1 MTISIVLQFVV
12 VLAAIWMG
20 ARSSGVGLGLWGAVG
35 LLVLVAAFGVNPTSP
50 PIDVMLIILAVIM
63 AASVM
68 DAAGGIDFL
77 VRIAERIIRANPKYV
92 TIVAPLTTW
101 SFTFVAGTGH
111 IVYPLLPVIYE
122 TAHKSG
128 IRPERPMAIA
138 TIASQQAITASPV
151 AAATAAMI
159 GLFAEKGLTTWG
171 LPEILMVCVPA
182 TLVGVLAGAIVSMFV
197 GKDLKD
203 DPEYLALVASGK
215 VKPSDVIANEPS
227 VKAALAKVPVAF
239 GGIVDEE
246 HLEAAKAQAGLVVA
260 AASASASARSGDVAV
275 VDAPAKAIRS
285 AARNAMPPTGAAPP
299 VPPAS
304 QPRAPLKAS
313 AKASAYI
320 FLAGVAL
327 VVLFGFFPSLRTLP
341 GAKSAL
347 AMPTVIEIVMMSVA
361 AIMLVVTK
369 VLVDEVPKTPTLR
382 AGVVAVIGIFGLAW
396 LGDSFIAAHKDVIV
410 PAIGDWAKIAP
421 WTFAFGLFLASV
433 LLYSQAAT
441 TRALMPLGMALGI
454 PPQFLI
460 AMFPSV
466 NGYFFIPTYG
476 SLIAAINFDQSGTT
490 KIGKYV
496 LNHSFMIPGLVA
508 TAVAVMTGLM
518 IAKIIF

>member
-1 MTISIVLQFVV
+1 MTMTIVLQFAV

-35 LLVLVAAFGVNPTSP
+35 LLVLVVAFGVNPTSP

-77 VRIAERIIRANPKYV
+77 VRVAERIIRANPKYV

-101 SFTFVAGTGH
+101 TFTFLAGTGH

-122 TAHKSG
+122 TAHQSG
-128 IRPERPMAIA
+128 IRPERPMAVA

-159 GLFAEKGLTTWG
+159 GLFAEKGMTQWG
-171 LPEILMVCVPA
+171 LPQILMICVPA
-182 TLVGVLAGAIVSMFV
+182 TLVGVIAAAIVSMFI

-203 DPEYLALVASGK
+203 DPEYQ
-215 VKPSDVIANEPS
+215 
-227 VKAALAKVPVAF
+227 AALKAGKIAPPKAY
-239 GGIVDEE
+239 
-246 HLEAAKAQAGLVVA
+246 AATAQAAAATAKVVA
-260 AASASASARSGDVAV
+260 AASAATTGPTMKASPSTSYASAALLAGDVAV
-275 VDAPAKAIRS
+275 MEAPPRGEQRAS
-285 AARNAMPPTGAAPP
+285 APRTGAGTPGGSGTGP
-299 VPPAS
+299 F
-304 QPRAPLKAS
+304 QPGLSERPPLKPT
-313 AKASAYI
+313 AKIAAFV
-320 FLAGVAL
+320 FLVGVAL

-347 AMPTVIEIVMMSVA
+347 AMPIVIEIVMMSVA
-361 AIMLVVTK
+361 AIMLLVTK
-369 VLVDEVPKTPTLR
+369 IIVDEVPKTPTLR

-410 PAIGDWAKIAP
+410 PAIGDWAKAAP
-421 WTFAFGLFLASV
+421 WTFAFGLFFASV

-441 TRALMPLGMALGI
+441 TRALMPLGVALGI

-460 AMFPSV
+460 GMFPSV

-476 SLIAAINFDQSGTT
+476 SLIAAINFDLSGTT

-508 TAVAVMTGLM
+508 TAGAVITGLFLARIM
-518 IAKIIF
+518 F

>member
-20 ARSSGVGLGLWGAVG
+20 SRFSGVGLGLWGAVG
-35 LLVLVAAFGVNPTSP
+35 LLVLVAGFGIAPTSP
-50 PIDVMLIILAVIM
+50 PVDVMLIILAVIM

-122 TAHKSG
+122 TAHRSG
-128 IRPERPMAIA
+128 IRPERPMAVA

-159 GLFAEKGLTTWG
+159 GLFAEKGISQWG
-171 LPEILMVCVPA
+171 LPEILMICVPS
-182 TLVGVLAGAIVSMFV
+182 TLVGVVLAAIVSMFL

-203 DPEYLALVASGK
+203 DPEYQARLAAGK
-215 VKPSDVIANEPS
+215 IPA
-227 VKAALAKVPVAF
+227 PV
-239 GGIVDEE
+239 
-246 HLEAAKAQAGLVVA
+246 EAAVRAPL
-260 AASASASARSGDVAV
+260 AASAK
-275 VDAPAKAIRS
+275 P
-285 AARNAMPPTGAAPP
+285 
-299 VPPAS
+299 
-304 QPRAPLKAS
+304 
-313 AKASAYI
+313 SAYL
-320 FLAGVAL
+320 FLVGVAL
-327 VVLFGFFPSLRTLP
+327 VVLFGFFPQLRTLP

-347 AMPTVIEIVMMSVA
+347 SMPIVIEIVMMAIA
-361 AIMLVVTK
+361 AIMLLITK
-369 VLVDEVPKTPTLR
+369 VDVDAIPKTATLR

-396 LGDSFIAAHKDVIV
+396 LGDSFIAANKDVIV
-410 PAIGDWAKIAP
+410 PAIGKWAEQAP
-421 WTFAFGLFLASV
+421 WTFAFGLFFASV

-441 TRALMPLGMALGI
+441 TRAIMPLGIALGI

-476 SLIAAINFDQSGTT
+476 SLIAAINFDLSGTT

-508 TAVAVMTGLM
+508 TAGAVTTGLLL
-518 IAKIIF
+518 AKVMF

>member
-1 MTISIVLQFVV
+1 MTFAIVLQFLV

-20 ARSSGVGLGLWGAVG
+20 ARSSGIGLGLWGAVG
-35 LLVLVAAFGVNPTSP
+35 LLVLVAGFGINPTSP

-68 DAAGGIDFL
+68 EAAGGIDFL

-101 SFTFVAGTGH
+101 TFTFVAGTGH

-122 TAHKSG
+122 TAHRSG
-128 IRPERPMAIA
+128 IRPERPMAVA

-159 GLFAEKGLTTWG
+159 GLFAEKGMTQWG
-171 LPEILMVCVPA
+171 LPQILMVCVPA
-182 TLVGVLAGAIVSMFV
+182 TLTGVVAAAIVSMFV
-197 GKDLKD
+197 GKDLKY
-203 DPEYLALVASGK
+203 DPEYQARLAAGQI
-215 VKPSDVIANEPS
+215 PAP
-227 VKAALAKVPVAF
+227 
-239 GGIVDEE
+239 
-246 HLEAAKAQAGLVVA
+246 QADT
-260 AASASASARSGDVAV
+260 SR
-275 VDAPAKAIRS
+275 
-285 AARNAMPPTGAAPP
+285 T
-299 VPPAS
+299 
-304 QPRAPLKAS
+304 PLKPGARLS
-313 AKASAYI
+313 AFI

-327 VVLFGFFPSLRTLP
+327 VVLFGFFPSLRQLP
-341 GAKSAL
+341 GAKSPL
-347 AMPTVIEIVMMSVA
+347 AMPIVIEILMMSVA
-361 AIMLVVTK
+361 AIMLLLTK
-369 VLVDEVPKTPTLR
+369 VPVDEVPKTATLR

-396 LGDSFIAAHKDVIV
+396 LGDSFIAANKDVIV
-410 PAIGDWAKIAP
+410 PAIGDWAKVAP

-441 TRALMPLGMALGI
+441 TRALMPLGIALGI

-476 SLIAAINFDQSGTT
+476 SLIAAINFDLSGTT

-508 TAVAVMTGLM
+508 TSVAVFTGLA
-518 IAKIIF
+518 IARVIF

>member
-1 MTISIVLQFVV
+1 MTTTIFLQFAV

-20 ARSSGVGLGLWGAVG
+20 ARYSGVGLGLWGAVG
-35 LLVLVAAFGVNPTSP
+35 LLVLVVGFGVTPTSP

-77 VRIAERIIRANPKYV
+77 VRVAERIIRANPKYV

-111 IVYPLLPVIYE
+111 IVYPLLPVIHE
-122 TAHKSG
+122 TAHQSG

-159 GLFAEKGLTTWG
+159 GLFAEKGLTQWG
-171 LPEILMVCVPA
+171 LPEILMICVPA
-182 TLVGVLAGAIVSMFV
+182 TLIGVVAGAIVSMFL
-197 GKDLKD
+197 GKDLND
-203 DPEYLALVASGK
+203 DPEYQARLAAGQ
-215 VKPSDVIANEPS
+215 KP
-227 VKAALAKVPVAF
+227 
-239 GGIVDEE
+239 
-246 HLEAAKAQAGLVVA
+246 
-260 AASASASARSGDVAV
+260 
-275 VDAPAKAIRS
+275 
-285 AARNAMPPTGAAPP
+285 APP
-299 VPPAS
+299 PAGE
-304 QPRAPLKAS
+304 RAPLKPA
-313 AKASAYI
+313 ARLSAYL
-320 FLAGVAL
+320 FLSGVAL
-327 VVLFGFFPSLRTLP
+327 VVLFGFFPELRKLP
-341 GAKSAL
+341 GATSPL
-347 AMPTVIEIVMMSVA
+347 GMPIVIEIVMMAVA
-361 AIMLVVTK
+361 AIMLMATK
-369 VLVDEVPKTPTLR
+369 VNVDEVPRTATLR

-410 PAIGDWAKIAP
+410 PAIGHWAEAAP
-421 WTFAFGLFLASV
+421 WTFAFGLFFASV

-441 TRALMPLGMALGI
+441 TRALMPLGIALGI

-476 SLIAAINFDQSGTT
+476 SLIAAINFDLSGTT
-490 KIGKYV
+490 RIGRYV
-496 LNHSFMIPGLVA
+496 VNHSFMIPGLVA
-508 TAVAVMTGLM
+508 TSVAVTAGLLLAQVM
-518 IAKIIF
+518 F

>member
-1 MTISIVLQFVV
+1 MTLSIVLQFLV

-35 LLVLVAAFGVNPTSP
+35 LLVLIVAFGVNPTSP
-50 PIDVMLIILAVIM
+50 PVDVMLIILAVIM

-101 SFTFVAGTGH
+101 TFTFLAGTGH

-122 TAHKSG
+122 TAHQSG
-128 IRPERPMAIA
+128 IRPERPMAVA

-159 GLFAEKGLTTWG
+159 GLFAEKGMTQWG
-171 LPEILMVCVPA
+171 LPQILMICVPA
-182 TLVGVLAGAIVSMFV
+182 TLIGVLAAAVISMFV

-203 DPEYLALVASGK
+203 DPEYQARLKSGLVPAPK
-215 VKPSDVIANEPS
+215 APEARPPLKPS
-227 VKAALAKVPVAF
+227 AKLSAF
-239 GGIVDEE
+239 V
-246 HLEAAKAQAGLVVA
+246 
-260 AASASASARSGDVAV
+260 
-275 VDAPAKAIRS
+275 
-285 AARNAMPPTGAAPP
+285 
-299 VPPAS
+299 
-304 QPRAPLKAS
+304 
-313 AKASAYI
+313 
-320 FLAGVAL
+320 FLTGVAL

-347 AMPTVIEIVMMSVA
+347 SMPIVIEIVMMSVA
-361 AIMLVVTK
+361 AIMLVITK

-396 LGDSFIAAHKDVIV
+396 LGDSFIAANKDVIV
-410 PAIGDWAKIAP
+410 PAIGGWAKAAP
-421 WTFAFGLFLASV
+421 WTFAFGLFFASV

-441 TRALMPLGMALGI
+441 TRALMPLGIALGI

-476 SLIAAINFDQSGTT
+476 SLIAAINFDLSGTT

-508 TAVAVMTGLM
+508 TTTSVVTGLFL
-518 IAKIIF
+518 AKIMF

>member
-1 MTISIVLQFVV
+1 MTLAIVLQFLV

-20 ARSSGVGLGLWGAVG
+20 ARSSGIGLGLWGAVG
-35 LLVLVAAFGVNPTSP
+35 LMVLVAGFGINPTSP

-68 DAAGGIDFL
+68 EAAGGIDFL

-101 SFTFVAGTGH
+101 TFTFVAGTGH

-122 TAHKSG
+122 TAHRSG
-128 IRPERPMAIA
+128 IRPERPMAVA

-159 GLFAEKGLTTWG
+159 GLFAEKGMTQWG
-171 LPEILMVCVPA
+171 LPQILMVCVPA
-182 TLVGVLAGAIVSMFV
+182 TLTGVVAAAIVSMFV

-203 DPEYLALVASGK
+203 DPEYQARLAAGQI
-215 VKPSDVIANEPS
+215 PAP
-227 VKAALAKVPVAF
+227 
-239 GGIVDEE
+239 
-246 HLEAAKAQAGLVVA
+246 QADT
-260 AASASASARSGDVAV
+260 SR
-275 VDAPAKAIRS
+275 
-285 AARNAMPPTGAAPP
+285 T
-299 VPPAS
+299 
-304 QPRAPLKAS
+304 PLKPGARLS
-313 AKASAYI
+313 AFI

-327 VVLFGFFPSLRTLP
+327 VVLFGFFPSLRQLP
-341 GAKSAL
+341 GAKSPL
-347 AMPTVIEIVMMSVA
+347 AMPIVIEILMMSVA
-361 AIMLVVTK
+361 AIMLLLTK
-369 VLVDEVPKTPTLR
+369 VPVDEVPKTATLR

-396 LGDSFIAAHKDVIV
+396 LGDSFIAANKDVIV
-410 PAIGDWAKIAP
+410 PAIGDWAKVAP

-441 TRALMPLGMALGI
+441 TRALMPLGIALGI

-476 SLIAAINFDQSGTT
+476 SLIAAINFDLSGTT

-508 TAVAVMTGLM
+508 TSVAVFTGLA
-518 IAKIIF
+518 IARVIF

>member
-1 MTISIVLQFVV
+1 MTMTIMLQFAV

-20 ARSSGVGLGLWGAVG
+20 ARYSGVGLGLWGAVG
-35 LLVLVAAFGVNPTSP
+35 LLALVVIFGVTPTSP

-68 DAAGGIDFL
+68 EAAGGIDFL

-101 SFTFVAGTGH
+101 SFSFVAGTGH

-122 TAHKSG
+122 TAHQSG
-128 IRPERPMAIA
+128 IRPERPMAVA

-159 GLFAEKGLTTWG
+159 GMFAEKGYTQWG
-171 LPEILMVCVPA
+171 LPQILMVCIPA
-182 TLVGVLAGAIVSMFV
+182 TLIGVLSAAIISMFL

-203 DPEYLALVASGK
+203 DPEYQTRLAAGEIPAPKGTTDRPPL
-215 VKPSDVIANEPS
+215 KP
-227 VKAALAKVPVAF
+227 
-239 GGIVDEE
+239 
-246 HLEAAKAQAGLVVA
+246 AAKL
-260 AASASASARSGDVAV
+260 SAS
-275 VDAPAKAIRS
+275 
-285 AARNAMPPTGAAPP
+285 
-299 VPPAS
+299 
-304 QPRAPLKAS
+304 L
-313 AKASAYI
+313 
-320 FLAGVAL
+320 FLIGVAL
-327 VVLFGFFPSLRTLP
+327 VVLFGFFPELRILP
-341 GAKSAL
+341 GKKDPL
-347 AMPTVIEIVMMSVA
+347 GMPIVIEIVMMSLA
-361 AIMLVVTK
+361 AIMLMLTRVN
-369 VLVDEVPKTPTLR
+369 VDEIPKTATLR

-410 PAIGDWAKIAP
+410 PFIGHLAEKAP
-421 WTFAFGLFLASV
+421 WTFAIGLFFASV

-441 TRALMPLGMALGI
+441 ARALMPLGIALGI

-476 SLIAAINFDQSGTT
+476 SLIAAINFDLAGTT

-508 TAVAVMTGLM
+508 TSVAVTTGLLL
-518 IAKIIF
+518 AKIIF

>member
-1 MTISIVLQFVV
+1 MTISIVVQFII

-35 LLVLVAAFGVNPTSP
+35 LLVLVVAFGVNPTSP

-77 VRIAERIIRANPKYV
+77 VRIAETVIRANPKYV

-101 SFTFVAGTGH
+101 TFSFVAGTGH

-122 TAHKSG
+122 TAHQSG
-128 IRPERPMAIA
+128 IRPERPMAVA

-159 GLFAEKGLTTWG
+159 GLFSEKGLPWG
-171 LPEILMVCVPA
+171 LPQIMMVCVPS
-182 TLVGVLAGAIVSMFV
+182 TLIGVTVAAVISMFV

-203 DPEYLALVASGK
+203 DPEYQARLKKGLIPAPTGGPERPPL
-215 VKPSDVIANEPS
+215 KPSAVSSA
-227 VKAALAKVPVAF
+227 
-239 GGIVDEE
+239 
-246 HLEAAKAQAGLVVA
+246 VVFLI
-260 AASASASARSGDVAV
+260 GVAV
-275 VDAPAKAIRS
+275 
-285 AARNAMPPTGAAPP
+285 
-299 VPPAS
+299 
-304 QPRAPLKAS
+304 
-313 AKASAYI
+313 
-320 FLAGVAL
+320 
-327 VVLFGFFPSLRTLP
+327 VVLFGFFPALRHLP
-341 GAKSAL
+341 GAKGPL
-347 AMPTVIEIVMMSVA
+347 GMPIVIEIVMLSVA
-361 AIMLVVTK
+361 AVMLVVTK
-369 VLVDEVPKTPTLR
+369 VAVDEVPKTATLR

-396 LGDSFIAAHKDVIV
+396 MGDSFIAAHQAVIV
-410 PAIGDWAKIAP
+410 PAISHMSERAP
-421 WTFAFGLFLASV
+421 WTFALGLFGASV

-441 TRALMPLGMALGI
+441 TRALMPLGVALGI

-476 SLIAAINFDQSGTT
+476 SLIAAINFDLSGTT
-490 KIGKYV
+490 RIGKYV

-508 TAVAVMTGLM
+508 TITAVFTGLL
-518 IAKIIF
+518 IAKLVF

>member
-1 MTISIVLQFVV
+1 MTFSIALQFVV

-20 ARSSGVGLGLWGAVG
+20 ARFSGIGLGLWGAVG
-35 LLVLVAAFGVNPTSP
+35 LLVLVVVFGVNPTSP

-77 VRIAERIIRANPKYV
+77 VRVAERIIRANPKYV

-101 SFTFVAGTGH
+101 TFTFVAGTGH

-122 TAHKSG
+122 TAHQSG
-128 IRPERPMAIA
+128 IRPERPMAVA

-159 GLFAEKGLTTWG
+159 GLFSEKGFTQWG
-171 LPEILMVCVPA
+171 LPEILMICVPA
-182 TLVGVLAGAIVSMFV
+182 TLTGVVAAAVISMFV
-197 GKDLKD
+197 GKDLDK
-203 DPEYLALVASGK
+203 DPEYQERLKAGK
-215 VKPSDVIANEPS
+215 IPA
-227 VKAALAKVPVAF
+227 PV
-239 GGIVDEE
+239 
-246 HLEAAKAQAGLVVA
+246 
-260 AASASASARSGDVAV
+260 SATAR
-275 VDAPAKAIRS
+275 P
-285 AARNAMPPTGAAPP
+285 
-299 VPPAS
+299 
-304 QPRAPLKAS
+304 PLKPTAKLS
-313 AKASAYI
+313 AFV

-341 GAKSAL
+341 GAKAAL
-347 AMPTVIEIVMMSVA
+347 GMPIVIEIVMMSVA
-361 AIMLVVTK
+361 AIMLLATRVH
-369 VLVDEVPKTPTLR
+369 VDEVPKTPTLR

-410 PAIGDWAKIAP
+410 PAIGHWAETAP
-421 WTFAFGLFLASV
+421 WTFAFGLFFASV

-441 TRALMPLGMALGI
+441 TRALMPLGIALGI

-476 SLIAAINFDQSGTT
+476 SLIAAINFDLSGTT
-490 KIGKYV
+490 RIGRYV

-508 TAVAVMTGLM
+508 TSVAVVTGLM
-518 IAKIIF
+518 IAELIF

>member
-1 MTISIVLQFVV
+1 MTLSIVLQFVV

-20 ARSSGVGLGLWGAVG
+20 ARFSGVGLGLWGAVG
-35 LLVLVAAFGVNPTSP
+35 LLVLVAAFGVTPTSP

-122 TAHKSG
+122 TAHGSG
-128 IRPERPMAIA
+128 IRPERPMAVA

-159 GLFAEKGLTTWG
+159 GLFSEKGLTTWG
-171 LPEILMVCVPA
+171 LPEILMICVPA
-182 TLVGVLAGAIVSMFV
+182 TLTGVVAAAIVSMFV

-203 DPEYLALVASGK
+203 DPEYQARLKAGEVPA
-215 VKPSDVIANEPS
+215 P
-227 VKAALAKVPVAF
+227 KAAGDKVELKAGAKV
-239 GGIVDEE
+239 
-246 HLEAAKAQAGLVVA
+246 
-260 AASASASARSGDVAV
+260 
-275 VDAPAKAIRS
+275 
-285 AARNAMPPTGAAPP
+285 
-299 VPPAS
+299 
-304 QPRAPLKAS
+304 
-313 AKASAYI
+313 SAYI

-327 VVLFGFFPSLRTLP
+327 VVLFGFFPSLRQLP
-341 GAKSAL
+341 GAKAPL
-347 AMPTVIEIVMMSVA
+347 GMPIVIEIVMMSVA
-361 AIMLVVTK
+361 AIMLAITK
-369 VLVDEVPKTPTLR
+369 VHVDEIPKTATLR

-410 PAIGDWAKIAP
+410 PAIGELSKAAP
-421 WTFAFGLFLASV
+421 WTFAFGLFFASV

-476 SLIAAINFDQSGTT
+476 SLIAAINFDLSGTT

-508 TAVAVMTGLM
+508 TSVAVVTGLFL
-518 IAKIIF
+518 AKLMF

>member
-1 MTISIVLQFVV
+1 MIMTLAIFLQFLV

-20 ARSSGVGLGLWGAVG
+20 ARYSGVGLGLWGAVG
-35 LLVLVAAFGVNPTSP
+35 LLVLVVGFGVTPTSP

-77 VRIAERIIRANPKYV
+77 VRLAERIIRANPKYV
-92 TIVAPLTTW
+92 TLVAPLTTW
-101 SFTFVAGTGH
+101 SFSFVAGTGH

-122 TAHKSG
+122 TAHQSG
-128 IRPERPMAIA
+128 IRPERPMAVA

-159 GLFAEKGLTTWG
+159 GLFAEKGMVQWG
-171 LPEILMVCVPA
+171 LPEILMICVPA
-182 TLVGVLAGAIVSMFV
+182 TLTGVLVAAIVSMFL

-203 DPEYLALVASGK
+203 DPEYQARLTAGEIPPPKTAANRPAL
-215 VKPSDVIANEPS
+215 KP
-227 VKAALAKVPVAF
+227 
-239 GGIVDEE
+239 
-246 HLEAAKAQAGLVVA
+246 AAKL
-260 AASASASARSGDVAV
+260 
-275 VDAPAKAIRS
+275 
-285 AARNAMPPTGAAPP
+285 
-299 VPPAS
+299 
-304 QPRAPLKAS
+304 
-313 AKASAYI
+313 SAYL

-327 VVLFGFFPSLRTLP
+327 VVLFGFFPELRRLP
-341 GAKSAL
+341 GAKAPL
-347 AMPTVIEIVMMSVA
+347 GMPIVIEIVMMAVA
-361 AIMLVVTK
+361 AIMLMATRVN
-369 VLVDEVPKTPTLR
+369 VDEVPKTATLR

-396 LGDSFIAAHKDVIV
+396 LGDSFIAAHKEVIV
-410 PAIGDWAKIAP
+410 PAIGDWAEAAP

-441 TRALMPLGMALGI
+441 TRALMPLGIALGI

-476 SLIAAINFDQSGTT
+476 SLIAAINFDLSGTT

-508 TAVAVMTGLM
+508 TVVAVGTGLLL
-518 IAKIIF
+518 ARIIF